1 METEVYNPYN
11 SLSLAQRLL
20 NRRLHNTSNRLQNSL
35 SYSRTRNGIV
45 DRVLHRR
52 QNRFANLN
60 RFGEQFVVNFPINE
74 SNINLLGS
82 IGGVATIDSS
92 FLSLREFVEIDA
104 TIKIQRWYK
113 RYMHNK
119 KYIKKYSLD
128 FVDR

>member
-1 METEVYNPYN
+1 MEIEAYNPYN
-11 SLSLAQRLL
+11 SLTLSQRLL

-35 SYSRTRNGIV
+35 RYRSNV

-60 RFGEQFVVNFPINE
+60 RFGEQFIVNFPINE
-74 SNINLLGS
+74 NNINVFGS
-82 IGGVATIDSS
+82 IGNIDSS

-104 TIKIQRWYK
+104 AIKIQRWYK
-113 RYMHNK
+113 RYMYNK
-119 KYIKKYSLD
+119 KYIKKSLS